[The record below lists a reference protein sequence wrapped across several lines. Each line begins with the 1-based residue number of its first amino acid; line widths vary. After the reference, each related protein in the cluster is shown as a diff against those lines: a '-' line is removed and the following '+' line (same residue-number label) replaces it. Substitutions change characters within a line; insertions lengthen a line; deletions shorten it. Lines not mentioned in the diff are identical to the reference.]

1 MTVLALWLPRLD
13 HLRSL
18 GPVSDAARRRGWRVL
33 ALCPTGGPKETAH
46 RQREAVSAA
55 LGGVPAAP
63 VRGAGEALEALEH
76 VDACV
81 AVGLVQADWVR
92 QHVMPQSRRWGTA
105 WVSVG
110 YLQEELLQVVTAG
123 PAILY
128 EWDVATTSTPEGV
141 DWLAEQMARL
151 SAFGAG
157 LVRRRL
163 MPIGVPALDPLVGLD
178 RAACRVKYGLPKE
191 GRVLLFVPAAN
202 PHLMPRWR
210 RWVFDGPLAW
220 AAGPLGLTTYRRVG
234 RTVWDYSRGH
244 GAHVVIKTRAKNPDP
259 PWLSGLGEVI
269 GDRSWHP
276 HTALELAVAADA
288 YCGFASGM
296 AIEATAAGLPQ
307 AHFFAW
313 PPAASEHPAFLPWRK
328 QTWLADGPWSCPGVA
343 KGVRLDRGPGGL
355 EAWATSAWPKRPEP
369 ERCRQALTS
378 ITGPLDGKASERV
391 LDAIERAIR

>member
-1 MTVLALWLPRLD
+1 MILALWLPRLD

-55 LGGVPAAP
+55 LGGIPAAP

-178 RAACRVKYGLPKE
+178 RAACRAKHGLPKD
-191 GRVLLFVPAAN
+191 GRILLFVPAAH

-210 RWVFDGPLAW
+210 RWVFDGPLSW
-220 AAGPLGLTTYRRVG
+220 SAGSLGVTTYRHMGEAVR
-234 RTVWDYSRGH
+234 DYARQH
-244 GAHVVIKTRAKNPDP
+244 GAEIVIKTRAKNPDP
-259 PWLSGLGEVI
+259 PWLGGLGQII

-288 YCGFASGM
+288 YCGFA
-296 AIEATAAGLPQ
+296 
-307 AHFFAW
+307 
-313 PPAASEHPAFLPWRK
+313 
-328 QTWLADGPWSCPGVA
+328 
-343 KGVRLDRGPGGL
+343 
-355 EAWATSAWPKRPEP
+355 
-369 ERCRQALTS
+369 
-378 ITGPLDGKASERV
+378 
-391 LDAIERAIR
+391 